1 MKGKQI
7 LGGMAFLAL
16 VLALSLGPGL
26 AQEPEG
32 RAQPEG
38 APSIEAIV
46 SNKFTYQ
53 GVLREDGAPV
63 SGTRDM
69 TFRLHTDAGCTSPPI
84 SSVPMADVEV
94 NGGLFSVDVPV
105 PASAMNGQALWQGIR
120 VGGVQVACQE
130 IVPVPYAL
138 GLRPGARIIGEAP
151 EWDAIHAENQST
163 SGQSYGIFGQSFSP
177 SGAGVV
183 AKGVEAGADLILAG
197 NSSSQDN
204 GTIYSD
210 PAYPSSDIV
219 LVAND
224 TIRIDLN
231 HDGDG
236 DDGDLEIY
244 DYNNN
249 LLFDVDDSGDVV
261 FGGPGRAAFPRP
273 SYDSGWQAISQN
285 SCQELHHNLG
295 GDTDKYVVDLELNKG
310 GAIHILG
317 LGGNGDKGALWRDL
331 TASTVD
337 VCRLY
342 ADTYLDSYRLRI
354 WVYP

>member
-1 MKGKQI
+1 MKGKRIAVGAAI
-7 LGGMAFLAL
+7 LCLA
-16 VLALSLGPGL
+16 VALTLGPGL
-26 AQEPEG
+26 AQEQEE
-32 RAQPEG
+32 RTQPQG
-38 APSIEAIV
+38 TLSIDAIV
-46 SNKFTYQ
+46 NNRFTYQ
-53 GVLREDGAPV
+53 GMLREDGAPV
-63 SGTRDM
+63 TGTRDM
-69 TFRLHTDAGCTSPPI
+69 VFRLFSDAGCSTPAVTAHPA
-84 SSVPMADVEV
+84 PDVEV
-94 NGGLFSVDVPV
+94 NGGLFSVELPV
-105 PASAMNGQALWQGIR
+105 PPMALNGQGLWLR
-120 VGGVQVACQE
+120 VQVEGTTVACQE
-130 IVPVPYAL
+130 ILPVPYAFSV
-138 GLRPGARIIGEAP
+138 RPGASIVGEQP
-151 EWDAIHAENQST
+151 GWEAIHAENT
-163 SGQSYGIFGQSFSP
+163 ATTGGSYGIYAQSASP
-177 SGAGVV
+177 AGAGVL
-183 AKGVEAGADLILAG
+183 AKGVEGGADLILAG

-224 TIRIDLN
+224 TIRLDLN

-244 DYNNN
+244 DHNNN

-273 SYDSGWQAISQN
+273 AYDSGWRAIGQN
-285 SCQELHHNLG
+285 RCQELHHNLG
-295 GDTDKYVVDLELNKG
+295 GDTDKYVVDLELNKD

-317 LGGNGDKGALWRDL
+317 LGGNGDRGALWRDL

-354 WVYP
+354 WLYP

>member
-7 LGGMAFLAL
+7 LVGMAFLAL

-26 AQEPEG
+26 AQEPAG
-32 RAQPEG
+32 RAQP
-38 APSIEAIV
+38 ADALSIEAIV
-46 SNKFTYQ
+46 DSAFTYQ

-63 SGTRDM
+63 TGRRDM
-69 TFRLHTDAGCTSPPI
+69 VFRLFTDDTCSAGLGSDI
-84 SSVPMADVEV
+84 SMPNVEV
-94 NGGLFSVDVPV
+94 NGGLFSVRLSIPPLLV
-105 PASAMNGQALWQGIR
+105 SGQGLWLGIR
-120 VGGVQVACQE
+120 IGAVQVACQE
-130 IVPVPYAL
+130 ILPAPYAL
-138 GLRPGARIIGEAP
+138 SLRPGAAVIGLQP
-151 EWDAIHAENQST
+151 GWDAIHGENTAT
-163 SGQSYGIFGQSFSP
+163 SGPSYGVWGQSHSP
-177 SGAGVV
+177 GGAGVL
-183 AKGVEAGADLILAG
+183 AKGVEGGADLILGG

-231 HDGDG
+231 HDGDA

-273 SYDSGWQAISQN
+273 SYDSGWHAISQN